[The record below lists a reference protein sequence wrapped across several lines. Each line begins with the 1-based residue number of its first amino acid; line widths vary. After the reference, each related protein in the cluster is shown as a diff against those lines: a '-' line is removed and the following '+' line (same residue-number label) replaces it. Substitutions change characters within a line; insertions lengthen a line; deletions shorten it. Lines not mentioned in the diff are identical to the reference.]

1 MPGMDRFEAM
11 RVFATVAEH
20 KSFAAAARKLTLSAP
35 AVTRAIAALEQHL
48 GVALLRRTT
57 RSVQVTEAG
66 AQFLADSRRLLTEVE
81 EAEQAARGAHA
92 RAVGHLTITAPLML
106 GKMHVAPIVLEF
118 LDAYPEVTVRALF
131 ADHIVDMMEESV
143 DVAVRIGRLESSS
156 LSALRVGTLRQV
168 LCAAPQYLRARG
180 TPSSPAELR
189 SHALIGFVGVSP
201 HRRWSFMTN
210 GKAEPFEPTFRLS
223 VNTGDFAVQAA
234 LAGQGIVRMLSYQVA
249 EHLKS
254 GALVRVLV
262 KHEPEPLPVHV
273 LHTDGRRI
281 PARVR
286 AFVDLA
292 ARRLK
297 ALALK

>member
-20 KSFAAAARKLTLSAP
+20 KSFAAAARKLALSAP

-66 AQFLADSRRLLTEVE
+66 AQFLADSRRLLTEVD

-118 LDAYPEVTVRALF
+118 LDSYPEVTVRALF
-131 ADHIVDMMEESV
+131 ADHVVDMMEEGV

-180 TPSSPAELR
+180 TPSSPAELC

-201 HRRWSFMTN
+201 HRRWSFMAN

-234 LAGQGIVRMLSYQVA
+234 LAGHGIVRMLSYQVA

-273 LHTDGRRI
+273 LHTDGRRT

-292 ARRLK
+292 VRRLK

>member
-1 MPGMDRFEAM
+1 MDRFEAM
-11 RVFATVAEH
+11 RVFVAVAEL
-20 KSFAAAARKLTLSAP
+20 KSFAAAARKLALSAP
-35 AVTRAIAALEQHL
+35 AVTRAVAALEQRL

-57 RSVQVTEAG
+57 RSVLLTEAG
-66 AQFLADSRRLLTEVE
+66 AQLLADGRRLLAEVE

-92 RAVGHLTITAPLML
+92 KAVGQLTITAPLML

-131 ADHIVDMMEESV
+131 ADHVVDMMEEGI

-156 LSALRVGTLRQV
+156 LSAVRVGALRQV
-168 LCAAPQYLRARG
+168 LCASPSYLRARG
-180 TPSSPAELR
+180 TPSAPADLR
-189 SHALIGFVGVSP
+189 SHALIGFVGVTP
-201 HRRWSFMTN
+201 HRRWSFVVN
-210 GKAEPFEPTFRLS
+210 GKVEPYEPTFRLS

-249 EHLKS
+249 EQLKS
-254 GALVRVLV
+254 GALARVLV
-262 KHEPEPLPVHV
+262 KHEPEPLPIHV
-273 LHTDGRRI
+273 LHTYGRRA

-297 ALALK
+297 ALGLK